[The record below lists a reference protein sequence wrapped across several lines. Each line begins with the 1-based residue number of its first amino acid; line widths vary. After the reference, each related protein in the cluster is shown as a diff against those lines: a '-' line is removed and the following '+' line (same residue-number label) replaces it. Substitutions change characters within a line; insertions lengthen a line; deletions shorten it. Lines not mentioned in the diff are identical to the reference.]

1 MSAVPDKVVVGKI
14 GTAWGVRGWVKVLS
28 FTEEPE
34 RLLEYP
40 HLLMQRDGRWQ
51 ALKFEESRVQGAGL
65 VARIADCHDRD
76 QALAYRNCLLAIE
89 SAEMPSLDA
98 GEYYWH
104 QLMNQKVVTEVQGQS
119 VLLGRVDHLIETGAN
134 DVLVV
139 KPCDGSVDQ
148 QERLIPWLPGQYVE
162 TVDLDAG
169 EIRVDWDPDF

>member
-1 MSAVPDKVVVGKI
+1 MGSVPDKVVVGKI
-14 GTAWGVRGWVKVLS
+14 GAAWGVRGWVKVLS

-40 HLLMQRDGRWQ
+40 QLLIQRDGHWQ
-51 ALKFEESRVQGAGL
+51 PLKFEESRVQGAGL
-65 VARIADCHDRD
+65 VAHIADCHDRD
-76 QALAYRNCLLAIE
+76 QVSVYRNCLLAID
-89 SAEMPSLDA
+89 SAEMPNLGD

-104 QLMNQKVVTEVQGQS
+104 QLMNQKVITEVQGQP
-119 VLLGRVDHLIETGAN
+119 VLLGRVSHLIETGAN

-148 QERLIPWLPGQYVE
+148 RERLIPWLPGQYVE